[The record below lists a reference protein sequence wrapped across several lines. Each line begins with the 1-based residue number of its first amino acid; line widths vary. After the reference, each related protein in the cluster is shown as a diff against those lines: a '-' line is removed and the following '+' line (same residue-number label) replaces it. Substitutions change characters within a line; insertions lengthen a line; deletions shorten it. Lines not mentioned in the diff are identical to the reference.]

1 MVVVVVVDDST
12 LLFERRATRLRRRM
26 KFVAGSFVLDVAAVD
41 IGSGSGFVVGC
52 ALNIAT
58 AAIQARDELWN
69 NNQQSSARKRKNSHN
84 NSRIAD

>member
-1 MVVVVVVDDST
+1 MVVVVVDDST

-41 IGSGSGFVVGC
+41 IGSGFVVGC